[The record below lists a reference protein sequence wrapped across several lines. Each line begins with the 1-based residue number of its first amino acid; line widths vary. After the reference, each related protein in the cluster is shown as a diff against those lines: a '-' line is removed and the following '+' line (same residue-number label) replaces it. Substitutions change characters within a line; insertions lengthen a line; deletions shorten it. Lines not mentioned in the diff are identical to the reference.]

1 MSNEF
6 KEIFDNK
13 KVDVD
18 GFMKQIVVNGDLG
31 YIVMNVENGLSDI
44 ISNYSVNDYELLNPG
59 FKESINRFADQ
70 IPDDKPLV
78 LEMTGYNFSEEE
90 QKRIQNAVWHDYEF
104 DYTVE
109 NNEYKKTI
117 QKTLFHFV
125 LSVIFLAYLYTG
137 THSEMWMQIFWI
149 PLWVFLDTV
158 FSLFIS
164 VIPDVK
170 KSKRRLVQRQTMKLV
185 FTEKFVD
192 ALTDEDIK
200 ILKQGVKDNAKVNIV

>member
-18 GFMKQIVVNGDLG
+18 GLLKKIIVNDELG
-31 YIVMNVENGLSDI
+31 YIVANVENGLSDV
-44 ISNYSVNDYELLNPG
+44 ISNYCVKEYEILNPY
-59 FKESINRFADQ
+59 FKETVNRFASQ

-78 LEMTGYNFSEEE
+78 LELTGYKFSEEE
-90 QKRIQNAVWHDYEF
+90 KARIQNAVWHDYEF

-109 NNEYKKTI
+109 NNEYKKYI

-125 LSVIFLAYLYTG
+125 LSVLFLAYLYTG

-158 FSLFIS
+158 FALFLS
-164 VIPDVK
+164 VIPTVK
-170 KSKRRLVQRQTMKLV
+170 KNKRRLVQRQTMKLV
-185 FTEKFVD
+185 FTEKFIDV
-192 ALTDEDIK
+192 LTDEDIK
-200 ILKQGVKDNAKVNIV
+200 ILKQGVKDNAKINIL